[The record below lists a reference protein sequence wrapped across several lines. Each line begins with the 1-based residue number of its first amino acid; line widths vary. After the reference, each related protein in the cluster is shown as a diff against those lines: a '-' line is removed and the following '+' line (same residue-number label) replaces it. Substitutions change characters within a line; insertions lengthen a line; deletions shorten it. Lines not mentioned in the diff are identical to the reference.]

1 MPDHGFHASIIAYCQ
16 QNQYV
21 QIAAYTTLFTLSGSK
36 KAMKQIVLD
45 LIPKIKTRRHTSEF
59 Q

>member
-1 MPDHGFHASIIAYCQ
+1 MPDHGFYASIIAYCQ

-21 QIAAYTTLFTLSGSK
+21 QIAAYITLSGSK

-45 LIPKIKTRRHTSEF
+45 LIPTIKTTRHTSEF